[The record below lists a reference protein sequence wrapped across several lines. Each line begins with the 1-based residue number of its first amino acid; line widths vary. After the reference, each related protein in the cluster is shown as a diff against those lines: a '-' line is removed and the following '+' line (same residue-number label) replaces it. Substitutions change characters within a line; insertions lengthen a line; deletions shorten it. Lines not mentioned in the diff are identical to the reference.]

1 MGTFASL
8 HWRRLAPPL
17 FVVENAESPPQLASA
32 LLTRVSERCSRCGEE
47 SGAPAVAA
55 TAGAVE
61 LEAHRDI
68 EAAHAAQVALAEA
81 RVREVALEQRA
92 AVAVGLA
99 ALAGLSKRTTGV
111 PLRTSQVSSGI
122 QLRLADTYSLGH
134 RRRRL
139 LAVAESAERFEGAI
153 YSVQHW
159 CDRLRAV
166 VHLAW
171 LSVSVLLVS
180 RVRSR
185 K

>member
-8 HWRRLAPPL
+8 HCRRLAPPL
-17 FVVENAESPPQLASA
+17 FVVENAASPPQLASA
-32 LLTRVSERCSRCGEE
+32 LPTRVSERRSRCGEE

-99 ALAGLSKRTTGV
+99 ALAGLAKCTAGV
-111 PLRTSQVSSGI
+111 PLCTS
-122 QLRLADTYSLGH
+122 
-134 RRRRL
+134 
-139 LAVAESAERFEGAI
+139 
-153 YSVQHW
+153 
-159 CDRLRAV
+159 
-166 VHLAW
+166 
-171 LSVSVLLVS
+171 
-180 RVRSR
+180 
-185 K
+185 